1 MSHFGRVNHHILME
15 GWLKALDEAAA
26 VGAMGQMTPPRPP
39 SAGMLAGMS
48 VCPPPP
54 ETPATD
60 KGSKHRSRI
69 NGSGVTSD
77 DDSVWT
83 LGKWLKT
90 VDLARAV
97 EEALESEVPQG
108 KAPLEFFK
116 GDDLSQGRVRELL
129 ERARMGGLAETVCK
143 ALEGLRKQHTVHE
156 MCDKFKQDDLVMLE
170 FSSLS
175 SFFGGLEG
183 KIGAPDPTQAMRDE
197 HSRGPSFNEDQECD
211 RWFTTPNYK
220 IRTTS
225 RIEFDFVANP
235 ENGLKPEVHGTTTWP
250 AEDTEELRQKRTE
263 ARKPMPRAELEQKWT
278 ERNQK
283 LEELKQDALVWQ
295 EVVAARLYTGPLFVK
310 YNAVL
315 RGIDSSSD
323 YLKSEMKKYCAERE
337 GDTKI
342 NSYCTTLHS
351 INSAIIKLSK
361 LTLATA
367 VYRGVSDKGLPEQFF
382 KANAFGVRGG
392 VESAF
397 MSATVNRE
405 VALGYATGKKGSILL
420 EIDQGMIA
428 RGADIS
434 SISQYPHEK
443 EVLFNPLTGLE
454 VKCTRV
460 EGSVLVISVAPSI
473 NLNALTI
480 DQVTSKRHTLLEDLK
495 RSMLLEV
502 QKDKDLVDE
511 RIGDP
516 LKKLLE
522 EKLKGVLTLERGE
535 GGYRQDKQWYN
546 KPENFKKAID
556 ELVEAKE
563 SLKYDRD
570 NNELVGC
577 TAQQVINAFDEGHG
591 RRPKWQPFGAL
602 CKDGSLNMK
611 FKQNRRHKKFLCFDG
626 YCRCEAI
633 KDDGQVEAGWPKPV
647 VTQPSPTSRSLPEQ
661 RESAVG
667 HESRWQPAGL
677 AKDGSLD
684 MRFGLNKPHDK
695 YNCADG
701 VCRCGFIKV
710 SRPSP
715 SIAAPP
721 TPALAVPAGYG
732 YPTARIPQEMQQQQ
746 MQQQQMQQQ
755 QMQQQQMQQQQMLR
769 RWCPAG
775 LAADGS
781 LDMRFGPNKNHNK
794 YNCADGVCRCGFI
807 K

>member
-1 MSHFGRVNHHILME
+1 MFAGMS
-15 GWLKALDEAAA
+15 
-26 VGAMGQMTPPRPP
+26 MGQMTPPRPP
-39 SAGMLAGMS
+39 FPP
-48 VCPPPP
+48 PPPP
-54 ETPATD
+54 EMPATD
-60 KGSKHRSRI
+60 KISKHRSRI

-116 GDDLSQGRVRELL
+116 GGDLSQGRVRELL
-129 ERARMGGLAETVCK
+129 ESARMGGLAETVCK

-170 FSSLS
+170 FASLS

-183 KIGAPDPTQAMRDE
+183 KIGAPDPDVQEKMRGE
-197 HSRGPSFNEDQECD
+197 HKRGPKFNEDQECD

-225 RIEFDFVANP
+225 RIEFDFVDNP
-235 ENGLKPEVHGTTTWP
+235 ENGLKSEVHGTTTWP
-250 AEDTEELRQKRTE
+250 AEDTAELRQKRTE
-263 ARKPMPRAELEQKWT
+263 ARKPMPRAELEQKRT
-278 ERNQK
+278 ELNQK
-283 LEELKQDALVWQ
+283 LKELKQDALVWE

-323 YLKSEMKKYCAERE
+323 YLKGEMKKYCAERE
-337 GDTKI
+337 GGTKI
-342 NSYCTTLHS
+342 NPYCTTLHS

-454 VKCTRV
+454 VKSTRV

-502 QKDKDLVDE
+502 QKDEVAVDE

-522 EKLKGVLTLERGE
+522 EKLKDVLTLERGE
-535 GGYRQDKQWYN
+535 GGFQGKKWYN

-570 NNELVGC
+570 SNELVGC

-591 RRPKWQPFGAL
+591 RKFKWQPFGAL
-602 CKDGSLNMK
+602 CTDGSLNMR
-611 FKQNRRHKKFLCFDG
+611 FTQNKQHKKFLCFDG
-626 YCRCEAI
+626 YCRCGNITE
-633 KDDGQVEAGWPKPV
+633 DEQVGAGWPKPV

-667 HESRWQPAGL
+667 HESRWQPARL

-684 MRFGLNKPHDK
+684 MRFGPNKPHDK
-695 YNCADG
+695 YKCADG
-701 VCRCGFIKV
+701 VCRCGFI
-710 SRPSP
+710 R
-715 SIAAPP
+715 
-721 TPALAVPAGYG
+721 
-732 YPTARIPQEMQQQQ
+732 
-746 MQQQQMQQQ
+746 
-755 QMQQQQMQQQQMLR
+755 
-769 RWCPAG
+769 
-775 LAADGS
+775 
-781 LDMRFGPNKNHNK
+781 
-794 YNCADGVCRCGFI
+794 
-807 K
+807 

>member
-1 MSHFGRVNHHILME
+1 MADMFAGMS
-15 GWLKALDEAAA
+15 
-26 VGAMGQMTPPRPP
+26 MGQMTPPRPP
-39 SAGMLAGMS
+39 SAGMFPP
-48 VCPPPP
+48 PPPP

-77 DDSVWT
+77 DDSMWT

-116 GDDLSQGRVRELL
+116 GDDLSQGRVHELL
-129 ERARMGGLAETVCK
+129 ESARLGGLAETVCK
-143 ALEGLRKQHTVHE
+143 ALERLRKQHTVHE

-170 FSSLS
+170 FASLS

-183 KIGAPDPTQAMRDE
+183 KIVLFPALCDR
-197 HSRGPSFNEDQECD
+197 CD

-220 IRTTS
+220 IETTS
-225 RIEFDFVANP
+225 RIEFDFVDNP
-235 ENGLKPEVHGTTTWP
+235 ENGLTFEVHGTTTWP
-250 AEDTEELRQKRTE
+250 AEDTAELRQKRVE
-263 ARKPMPRAELEQKWT
+263 ARKPMPKAELERKRT

-283 LEELKQDALVWQ
+283 LKELKQDELVPE

-315 RGIDSSSD
+315 RGIDSSNK
-323 YLKSEMKKYCAERE
+323 YLEGEMKKYCAERE
-337 GDTKI
+337 GGTKI
-342 NSYCTTLHS
+342 NMYCTTLHC

-361 LTLATA
+361 LTRATA

-382 KANAFGVRGG
+382 KANDCGVRGG
-392 VESAF
+392 VEGAF
-397 MSATVNRE
+397 MSTTENRE

-454 VKCTRV
+454 VKSTRV

-502 QKDKDLVDE
+502 QKDKDAVDE
-511 RIGDP
+511 HIGDP
-516 LKKLLE
+516 LKKMLE
-522 EKLKGVLTLERGE
+522 VKLKNVLTPERRE
-535 GGYRQDKQWYN
+535 GGKKWYN
-546 KPENFKKAID
+546 DPGNFKKAID
-556 ELVEAKE
+556 DFFQAKE
-563 SLKYDRD
+563 SLKYDPD
-570 NNELVGC
+570 SNELVGC
-577 TAQQVINAFDEGHG
+577 TAQQVIDAFEEGHG
-591 RRPKWQPFGAL
+591 RRLFKWQPFGAL
-602 CKDGSLNMK
+602 CKDGSLNMT
-611 FKQNRRHKKFLCFDG
+611 FRQNKQHKKFLCFDG
-626 YCRCEAI
+626 YCRCGNITE
-633 KDDGQVEAGWPKPV
+633 DEQVGAGWPKPV

-684 MRFGLNKPHDK
+684 MRFGPNKPHDK

-715 SIAAPP
+715 PNAAPP
-721 TPALAVPAGYG
+721 APALAVPAGY
-732 YPTARIPQEMQQQQ
+732 
-746 MQQQQMQQQ
+746 
-755 QMQQQQMQQQQMLR
+755 
-769 RWCPAG
+769 
-775 LAADGS
+775 
-781 LDMRFGPNKNHNK
+781 
-794 YNCADGVCRCGFI
+794 
-807 K
+807 

>member
-1 MSHFGRVNHHILME
+1 MTLDAFSELELACRTCGGPGETDDVPTVSEQDMADMFAGMS
-15 GWLKALDEAAA
+15 
-26 VGAMGQMTPPRPP
+26 MGQMTPPRPP
-39 SAGMLAGMS
+39 SAGMFPP
-48 VCPPPP
+48 PPPP

-116 GDDLSQGRVRELL
+116 GDDLSQGRVHELL
-129 ERARMGGLAETVCK
+129 ESARLGGLAETVCK

-170 FSSLS
+170 FASLS

-183 KIGAPDPTQAMRDE
+183 KIGAPLPDVQTAMREE
-197 HSRGPSFNEDQECD
+197 HKRGLLFNEDQECD
-211 RWFTTPNYK
+211 RWFTTSNYK
-220 IRTTS
+220 IKTTS
-225 RIEFDFVANP
+225 RIEFDFVDNP
-235 ENGLKPEVHGTTTWP
+235 ENGLTFEVHGTTTWP
-250 AEDTEELRQKRTE
+250 AEDTAELRQKRVE
-263 ARKPMPRAELEQKWT
+263 ARKPMPKAELERKRT

-283 LEELKQDALVWQ
+283 LKELKQDELVPE

-323 YLKSEMKKYCAERE
+323 HLQREMKKYCAERE
-337 GDTKI
+337 GGTKI
-342 NSYCTTLHS
+342 NWYCTTLHC

-361 LTLATA
+361 LTRATA

-382 KANAFGVRGG
+382 KANDCGVRGG
-392 VESAF
+392 VEGAF
-397 MSATVNRE
+397 MSTTENRE

-434 SISQYPHEK
+434 FISQYPHEK

-454 VKCTRV
+454 VKSTRV

-502 QKDKDLVDE
+502 QKETEKDAVDE
-511 RIGDP
+511 LIGDP

-522 EKLKGVLTLERGE
+522 KKLKDVLK
-535 GGYRQDKQWYN
+535 DDPKWYN

-556 ELVEAKE
+556 KLVEAKE
-563 SLKYDRD
+563 SLKYDPD
-570 NNELVGC
+570 SNELVGC
-577 TAQQVINAFDEGHG
+577 TAQQVIDAFEEGHG
-591 RRPKWQPFGAL
+591 RKFKWQPFGAL
-602 CKDGSLNMK
+602 CKDGSLNMTVRQN
-611 FKQNRRHKKFLCFDG
+611 KQHKKFLCFDG
-626 YCRCEAI
+626 YCRCGSITE
-633 KDDGQVEAGWPKPV
+633 DEQVGAGWPRPV

-684 MRFGLNKPHDK
+684 MRFGPNKPHDK

-701 VCRCGFIKV
+701 VCRCGFI
-710 SRPSP
+710 R
-715 SIAAPP
+715 
-721 TPALAVPAGYG
+721 
-732 YPTARIPQEMQQQQ
+732 
-746 MQQQQMQQQ
+746 
-755 QMQQQQMQQQQMLR
+755 
-769 RWCPAG
+769 
-775 LAADGS
+775 
-781 LDMRFGPNKNHNK
+781 
-794 YNCADGVCRCGFI
+794 
-807 K
+807 